1 MGWMAGIA
9 DMITWPGWPD
19 GLPFCY
25 LLYLAGKARWLA
37 HYATYCTVL
46 TYLLYLLTLLMGLA
60 TNNVLNFLGGRIEQR
75 NSRSS

>member
-1 MGWMAGIA
+1 MAGIA

-19 GLPFCY
+19 GLPLCY

-37 HYATYCTVL
+37 HYATYL
-46 TYLLYLLTLLMGLA
+46 LYLLYLLTLLMGLA
-60 TNNVLNFLGGRIEQR
+60 TNNVLIFLGGRTEQR